1 MTPFFILSINNPN
14 EIENQMKSLF
24 QRIWKRLKTFSFREW
39 ILVGLVAVISVAFI
53 QNCTSNRT
61 KIITVT
67 EQSEI
72 YKNKADEE
80 YNAKTILLQE
90 VKELKKSNDSLYQEY
105 LKVKDTKPLVITKT
119 LTEVRIDT
127 LEIPTVIEHPSM
139 DRYEFKWSYS
149 EQYDSNNYF
158 GLRGTT
164 AVDSSMTDAKTVLED
179 MRIGSDL
186 ILDVVEGNSSN
197 SMRVVARSNNPR
209 LKITNIEGALIEP
222 DKNSLIKSCF
232 PQKRWGLGVSVGVGT
247 GMDISSRKI
256 VFGPQVTVGISY
268 NILTW

>member
-1 MTPFFILSINNPN
+1 
-14 EIENQMKSLF
+14 MKSLF
-24 QRIWKRLKTFSFREW
+24 QRIWNWLRTFSFREW

-90 VKELKKSNDSLYQEY
+90 VEDLKKSNDSLYQEY
-105 LKVKDTKPLVITKT
+105 LKVKDVKPLVVTKT

-127 LEIPTVIEHPSM
+127 LEIPTVIEHPSA

-149 EQYDSNNYF
+149 EKYDSNNYF
-158 GLRGTT
+158 GLSGTT
-164 AVDSSMTDAKTVLED
+164 DVDSAMTNAKTVLDD

-197 SMRVVARSNNPR
+197 SMRVAARSNNPR
-209 LKITNIEGALIEP
+209 LKITNIEGALIDP
-222 DKNSLIKSCF
+222 TKNSLIKSCF

-247 GMDISSRKI
+247 GMDISSRK
-256 VFGPQVTVGISY
+256 VFFGPQVTVGISY